1 MKIDD
6 PPTRSGFITA
16 LSDAY
21 LVPRDESYAIF
32 WRTSGDDLCTVERD
46 VAERALRGDRT
57 IVRLG
62 SWSGTLRGA
71 SDEWTLWWSRGVPWV
86 STSDVVEPDHT
97 LRLIERWHDQAA
109 RAEARGQ
116 RWEPLP
122 PGATLPPVAPPPVAL
137 PPAARHRER
146 PLLLGRLRALF
157 RTH

>member
-1 MKIDD
+1 LKIDD

-21 LVPRDESYAIF
+21 LVPRDERYAIF

-57 IVRLG
+57 VVRLG

-97 LRLIERWHDQAA
+97 LRLIERWQDQAA

-122 PGATLPPVAPPPVAL
+122 PGATPPPVAPPTVVAA
-137 PPAARHRER
+137 PRRRER
-146 PLLLGRLRALF
+146 ALLFGRLRALF